1 MAAAAAL
8 VLVFTP
14 ACDQKPGADATPPTE
29 QAGAEAEPSPV
40 GGERPEVA
48 ERPQDRQA
56 QERPGQRAQP
66 DPKPGAQQDPR
77 PGAQQAP
84 PTKPSGEVSEAQI
97 KSFATAV
104 KGVSEVQQG
113 MTAEIQKAESPEEA
127 KKIQDDMREKINEV
141 LADADIEPDAFRE
154 MAQRMQADQ
163 EFRQRVQPHL
173 AGGG

>member
-8 VLVFTP
+8 VLAFTP
-14 ACDQKPGADATPPTE
+14 ACDQQSGADATPSTE
-29 QAGAEAEPSPV
+29 QAEAEPSPV
-40 GGERPEVA
+40 GGERPERA
-48 ERPQDRQA
+48 ERAQDRQA

-66 DPKPGAQQDPR
+66 DPKPGAQQ
-77 PGAQQAP
+77 AP
-84 PTKPSGEVSEAQI
+84 PTKPSAGEVSEAEI
-97 KSFATAV
+97 KSFAAAV

-141 LADADIEPDAFRE
+141 LADSDIEPDAFRE